1 MTAWGLWGVIPQL
14 VLTPAPPIP
23 RIHHPRQDRFGPRLD
38 PNPGAYRPIVALA
51 VIALVLLACV
61 GSLA

>member
-1 MTAWGLWGVIPQL
+1 MKDANEI
-14 VLTPAPPIP
+14 
-23 RIHHPRQDRFGPRLD
+23 RRDFGPRLD

-61 GSLA
+61 GSPA